1 MNLHEY
7 QAKQLLAGFGA
18 QVQGGGGDASRSGGE
33 AKERATAIGGD
44 SWMVKAQV
52 HAGGRGKVGGIK
64 MAKTKED
71 VEEITNALIG
81 TRLVTKQTT
90 AAGQPVNSVLIT
102 ETVDIARE
110 LYLSM
115 LVDRGRGR
123 IAIIA
128 SAAGGMNIE
137 EVAAT
142 EPDKIVTVFIN
153 PSAGLQGYEVRRV
166 GFVLGLDAEQRKQ
179 LGKMLQGFYKAFIEK
194 DLSLIEI
201 NPLVVTPSGDL
212 ICLDAKITADDN
224 GSFRHSDIATM
235 NDTTQEDERETRA
248 KSWDLSYIALDGN
261 IACMV
266 NGAGL
271 AMATMDIIK
280 LFGGE
285 PANFLDVGGTATP
298 ERVTEAFKIIL
309 SDDKVKAILV
319 NIFGGIVRCDVIAEG
334 IITAVKDVHVG
345 VPIVVRLEGTN
356 VEKGREL
363 LDNSGLNLISASGF
377 ADAAKKAVEAVA

>member
-18 QVQGGGGDASRSGGE
+18 QVQGGGGDASRSGEE

-64 MAKTKED
+64 MAKTKEE
-71 VEEITNALIG
+71 VEEITKSLIG

-90 AAGQPVNSVLIT
+90 AAGQPVNSVLVT
-102 ETVDIARE
+102 ETVDIERE

-179 LGKMLQGFYKAFIEK
+179 LGKMLQGFYKLFIDK

-224 GSFRHSDIATM
+224 GLFRHSEIATM

-363 LDNSGLNLISASGF
+363 LDNSGLNLTSASGF
-377 ADAAKKAVEAVA
+377 ADAAKKVVAAVA

>member
-1 MNLHEY
+1 
-7 QAKQLLAGFGA
+7 
-18 QVQGGGGDASRSGGE
+18 
-33 AKERATAIGGD
+33 
-44 SWMVKAQV
+44 MVKAQV